1 MGLGE
6 LKMITLLGEIS
17 RSQSEELWKSWVG
30 TQCPDLRSSDLPG
43 HPDCHVFVVFLIYL
57 DSAEHLWVILSEGGA
72 DVEGGSEKYFSGK
85 INFRTELMEGRLQSI
100 LLCNLATKGGN
111 GIINTLPKWFLF
123 CLIMGFAIDRL
134 IEFNGEE
141 EEEGHWR
148 SRKQSPRED
157 ESGTK
162 DS

>member
-1 MGLGE
+1 MWWDLQITIWGAVKELGWN
-6 LKMITLLGEIS
+6 TVPWP
-17 RSQSEELWKSWVG
+17 RVFWFARTPW
-30 TQCPDLRSSDLPG
+30 LPR
-43 HPDCHVFVVFLIYL
+43 FVLFLIYL
-57 DSAEHLWVILSEGGA
+57 DIAEHLWVILSEGGA
-72 DVEGGSEKYFSGK
+72 DVEGGSEKYFNGK

-111 GIINTLPKWFLF
+111 GIINTLPKWLLF

-134 IEFNGEE
+134 IEFNGEK

-148 SRKQSPRED
+148 SRKQSPWED
-157 ESGTK
+157 DSDTK